1 MAKRGEIIDNKYEI
15 LKQIGE
21 GGMSVVY
28 LAMDRRLN
36 KQWAVKE
43 IRKVASNKK
52 NEVVIQSL
60 LAEANLMKRLDH
72 PTLPRIVDI
81 IDDGKTIYVVMDYIE
96 GESLDKILESNGAQ
110 PQELVIDWAKQLCK
124 ALLYLHSQNPPI
136 IYRDMKPANIMLKP
150 EGTLK
155 VIDFGIARE
164 YKEYN
169 NMDTVS
175 LGTRGYAA
183 PEQFGGMGQTDA
195 RTDIYGLGITLYHL
209 VTGQN
214 PSEPPYEIYPIRQW
228 NPSLSSGLEAI
239 IQKCTQLNPADR
251 YQSCDEL
258 MYALEHYNQMDD
270 TYRKKQKKKL
280 ITFITAAAL
289 SVVMLGTGILFRILS
304 VNENKNNYNE
314 KISISTSTSY
324 KEKVTAYTEA
334 ISLYPYRTQAYIKL
348 LDAYADNGVFGEEQ
362 SKQIMSY
369 YNSAF
374 NLNNRDKYDVHSADF
389 AELNYELGISYF
401 YLYDEENASL
411 KVRALKAEPFF
422 AQIVEN
428 APNTYE
434 NYSLAGSYYT
444 VCSFYKEYI
453 ANTKNTKEPNKEIY
467 DNLISSLN
475 ICVNN
480 LEEYSYDDIM
490 FIRLTIYESITD
502 LLHSQRKSLAIAG
515 ADMDVAVNLME
526 NIYTKTED
534 VIVTQERSTLKR
546 DTILKNKTLYL
557 DDIKNAYESKEK

>member
-1 MAKRGEIIDNKYEI
+1 
-15 LKQIGE
+15 
-21 GGMSVVY
+21 
-28 LAMDRRLN
+28 
-36 KQWAVKE
+36 
-43 IRKVASNKK
+43 
-52 NEVVIQSL
+52 
-60 LAEANLMKRLDH
+60 
-72 PTLPRIVDI
+72 
-81 IDDGKTIYVVMDYIE
+81 
-96 GESLDKILESNGAQ
+96 
-110 PQELVIDWAKQLCK
+110 
-124 ALLYLHSQNPPI
+124 
-136 IYRDMKPANIMLKP
+136 
-150 EGTLK
+150 
-155 VIDFGIARE
+155 
-164 YKEYN
+164 
-169 NMDTVS
+169 
-175 LGTRGYAA
+175 
-183 PEQFGGMGQTDA
+183 
-195 RTDIYGLGITLYHL
+195 
-209 VTGQN
+209 
-214 PSEPPYEIYPIRQW
+214 
-228 NPSLSSGLEAI
+228 
-239 IQKCTQLNPADR
+239 
-251 YQSCDEL
+251 
-258 MYALEHYNQMDD
+258 
-270 TYRKKQKKKL
+270 
-280 ITFITAAAL
+280 
-289 SVVMLGTGILFRILS
+289 
-304 VNENKNNYNE
+304 
-314 KISISTSTSY
+314 
-324 KEKVTAYTEA
+324 
-334 ISLYPYRTQAYIKL
+334 
-348 LDAYADNGVFGEEQ
+348 
-362 SKQIMSY
+362 MSY

-422 AQIVEN
+422 TQIVEN

>member
-183 PEQFGGMGQTDA
+183 PEQFGGMGQTNA